1 MKLFQTS
8 TKHHVSES
16 WSLKLS
22 DQYTDKDVWDCDAD
36 LQVPV
41 MTGALIEGAATFL
54 CRIVSRMISE
64 IEPRFGGAID
74 ALVGTSLVLAGEHRF
89 FFLSFF

>member
-1 MKLFQTS
+1 
-8 TKHHVSES
+8 
-16 WSLKLS
+16 
-22 DQYTDKDVWDCDAD
+22 
-36 LQVPV
+36 